1 MVKSHQIYV
10 RIIKPKGKVFSICTY
25 VCVCQ
30 YKSDLLTGTPLII
43 KKSVRLKYESSSV
56 EHPSLQ
62 VTHKDINNGIIYDDT
77 GEKVKT
83 TQRQF
88 TVHKK
93 DIFEQWKKEAK
104 QLIQDIYISKG
115 KKCIKYPGFA
125 RLCPSYILLCSSV
138 LLFIHL
144 RIGIVML
151 MSVYVQTRCVSIC
164 YVL

>member
-10 RIIKPKGKVFSICTY
+10 RNIKPKRK
-25 VCVCQ
+25 
-30 YKSDLLTGTPLII
+30 GTPLII

-93 DIFEQWKKEAK
+93 DIFEQWEKIKTAQRQFTVDKK
-104 QLIQDIYISKG
+104 DI
-115 KKCIKYPGFA
+115 FE
-125 RLCPSYILLCSSV
+125 
-138 LLFIHL
+138 
-144 RIGIVML
+144 
-151 MSVYVQTRCVSIC
+151 Q
-164 YVL
+164 